1 LPENGFVYCCF
12 SNNYKI
18 NPTIF
23 DVWMSILARVDG
35 SVLWLLEGNPWVADN
50 LRQEAERRGVSP
62 RRLVFARGLPFS
74 EHLARQP
81 LADLFLDTFPFN
93 AGAMASPALWA
104 GLPILTCMGEAFA
117 GRMAASLLRAIGLPE
132 LVTTTSADYEAL
144 AVELAHDKDRYREI
158 RQRLERNRFTAP
170 LFDTA
175 RFTRNLENAYQAMYE
190 RYQTGL
196 PPHDVDA

>member
-1 LPENGFVYCCF
+1 
-12 SNNYKI
+12 
-18 NPTIF
+18 
-23 DVWMSILARVDG
+23 
-35 SVLWLLEGNPWVADN
+35 
-50 LRQEAERRGVSP
+50 
-62 RRLVFARGLPFS
+62 
-74 EHLARQP
+74 
-81 LADLFLDTFPFN
+81 
-93 AGAMASPALWA
+93 
-104 GLPILTCMGEAFA
+104 MGEAFA